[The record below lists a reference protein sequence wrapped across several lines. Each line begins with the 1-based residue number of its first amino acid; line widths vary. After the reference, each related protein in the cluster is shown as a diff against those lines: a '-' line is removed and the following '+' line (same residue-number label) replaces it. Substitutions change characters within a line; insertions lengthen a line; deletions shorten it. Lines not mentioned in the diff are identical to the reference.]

1 MTLLTLLPLSLG
13 SVAFAA
19 EGPVEAPKTVDYKRA
34 DTNFYAKGDVLKA
47 DPGATILPPTSF
59 AQNGDTYTFTPKK
72 KAPKTIYVEA
82 PSDWIEPITP
92 PDMPASLEIAPDA
105 MQIREPQGDVQIAL
119 PNAPASFSPVTDG
132 MTVPN
137 GAVVKTGT
145 NATAAIL
152 FGGVDSA
159 RLMPDSEAA
168 VQQTVT
174 ATTRSTEVDLTAG
187 GVFSKVGT
195 QLGVASEYQVHTPF
209 GTAIA
214 PAGDFAAVIVSSR
227 TDVWVARGTVEL
239 LQPDGKKY
247 GIATADGTGPLKL
260 IRFPAIANPVQ
271 SFEAD
276 AESLTSVLNFIP
288 VADQKLAAL
297 HAKQARGTPLTANE
311 DAYLQ
316 RITQVP
322 ALIKL
327 ALVEP
332 PPPPPAPTP
341 PPVPVAPIAAAP
353 APTEVIT
360 LPAAPTANPGD
371 MEYAVPGHTGP
382 LPGVV
387 VHANG
392 TILFQNTT
400 SGLKEFQTEI
410 ADFAKA
416 NPTQSVVLISD
427 PKVSHA
433 KVQAVI
439 DACKKAHVPQVAIA
453 PPATTPPL
461 PPPAP
466 TPAVPAIP
474 SVAATVAPPEPL
486 IVIARADGSI
496 KFQGATMKIAEFQ
509 EKIKA
514 AIAAHP
520 DQAVI
525 IHSNPKMDYARFAA
539 VLDAC
544 KAAPAK
550 EIAVTPPAPQPPPA
564 APPAARPAAPPAP
577 AAPAPAVAA
586 IPGTP
591 ASTNPDVTTIPGK
604 ASTPLEPLTVLIHE
618 DGSVGFEGKRGSLA
632 DFKTKLAATVQATPD
647 RELVIKASSR
657 EVPYDHV
664 KAVLDACA
672 DAHVAHVTINPATA
686 EPLPVTAETPP
697 APPVPVNDKPVPAEI
712 DLAADGTLTLDG
724 SPVTEDDL
732 KSKLADIKKTNPKN
746 PLVMMKQSKVTKDQ
760 WKHYVDLCHSMGL
773 KLLVKDAKPPAA
785 APLPVTAETPPNP
798 ALANP
803 QLSIKPPQGVLTEGN
818 VTYAGSKPLGMPAI
832 VKDDGTIVFNRETMD
847 LPTFKKK
854 AAAYVK
860 THPDEILFISSG
872 PKLPHDKFEAIMAA
886 AKAAHP
892 KKVETAPDLPTA
904 EMAQPPEPPFSV
916 PPAPSVA
923 PVTFPASA
931 SEQVPVNNKP
941 VPAEIGLAADG
952 TLTLD
957 GSSITEDDLKS
968 KLADIK
974 KTNPKNPLVMRKQR
988 GVTKDQWMHYVD
1000 LCHSMG
1006 LKLLVKDVKTATPP
1020 PTAETP
1026 PTPRPSAAEGG
1037 STEPPPLLT
1046 PHLSASPAP
1055 AAPPPSPSAQDS
1067 VPVEIELTP
1076 DGQISFLGEVISESD
1091 LKSRLDN
1098 VSQANADEP
1107 VLIVK
1112 DEKVTHD
1119 QWQKVVDICHAAKL
1133 KVKLKTVKSSDSGAL
1148 KPRAHNAAAIAAL
1161 PPPAAPSAAG
1171 AAPLAAP
1178 KILPVEIDLATK
1190 GRLTLEGTSVSVDEL
1205 EARLS
1210 RFATANPKQ
1219 PILIVR
1225 NNDVPDDSVD
1235 ALVTLC
1241 RSVNPH
1247 FKVAVKTVNS
1257 FLPSSSSM
1265 DADGSSSSAQAP
1277 GP

>member
-1 MTLLTLLPLSLG
+1 
-13 SVAFAA
+13 
-19 EGPVEAPKTVDYKRA
+19 
-34 DTNFYAKGDVLKA
+34 
-47 DPGATILPPTSF
+47 
-59 AQNGDTYTFTPKK
+59 
-72 KAPKTIYVEA
+72 
-82 PSDWIEPITP
+82 
-92 PDMPASLEIAPDA
+92 
-105 MQIREPQGDVQIAL
+105 
-119 PNAPASFSPVTDG
+119 
-132 MTVPN
+132 
-137 GAVVKTGT
+137 
-145 NATAAIL
+145 
-152 FGGVDSA
+152 
-159 RLMPDSEAA
+159 
-168 VQQTVT
+168 
-174 ATTRSTEVDLTAG
+174 
-187 GVFSKVGT
+187 
-195 QLGVASEYQVHTPF
+195 
-209 GTAIA
+209 
-214 PAGDFAAVIVSSR
+214 
-227 TDVWVARGTVEL
+227 
-239 LQPDGKKY
+239 
-247 GIATADGTGPLKL
+247 
-260 IRFPAIANPVQ
+260 
-271 SFEAD
+271 
-276 AESLTSVLNFIP
+276 
-288 VADQKLAAL
+288 
-297 HAKQARGTPLTANE
+297 
-311 DAYLQ
+311 
-316 RITQVP
+316 
-322 ALIKL
+322 
-327 ALVEP
+327 
-332 PPPPPAPTP
+332 
-341 PPVPVAPIAAAP
+341 
-353 APTEVIT
+353 
-360 LPAAPTANPGD
+360 
-371 MEYAVPGHTGP
+371 
-382 LPGVV
+382 
-387 VHANG
+387 
-392 TILFQNTT
+392 
-400 SGLKEFQTEI
+400 
-410 ADFAKA
+410 
-416 NPTQSVVLISD
+416 
-427 PKVSHA
+427 
-433 KVQAVI
+433 
-439 DACKKAHVPQVAIA
+439 
-453 PPATTPPL
+453 
-461 PPPAP
+461 
-466 TPAVPAIP
+466 
-474 SVAATVAPPEPL
+474 
-486 IVIARADGSI
+486 VIAHADGSI

-509 EKIKA
+509 ERIKA

-550 EIAVTPPAPQPPPA
+550 EIAVTPPAPQPPPV
-564 APPAARPAAPPAP
+564 APPTTPPPAP
-577 AAPAPAVAA
+577 APVAPAPAVAA
-586 IPGTP
+586 IPGAP

-697 APPVPVNDKPVPAEI
+697 APPTPVNDKPVPAEI

-746 PLVMMKQSKVTKDQ
+746 PLVMMKQPKVTKDQ

-773 KLLVKDAKPPAA
+773 KLLVKDAKPPAVA
-785 APLPVTAETPPNP
+785 AEPAKPAEPLPVTAETPPT
-798 ALANP
+798 
-803 QLSIKPPQGVLTEGN
+803 PPQV
-818 VTYAGSKPLGMPAI
+818 
-832 VKDDGTIVFNRETMD
+832 
-847 LPTFKKK
+847 
-854 AAAYVK
+854 
-860 THPDEILFISSG
+860 
-872 PKLPHDKFEAIMAA
+872 
-886 AKAAHP
+886 
-892 KKVETAPDLPTA
+892 
-904 EMAQPPEPPFSV
+904 EPPPV
-916 PPAPSVA
+916 PRPA
-923 PVTFPASA
+923 
-931 SEQVPVNNKP
+931 VNNKP

-974 KTNPKNPLVMRKQR
+974 KTNPKYPLVMMKQR

-1006 LKLLVKDVKTATPP
+1006 LKLLVKDVKAATAP

-1026 PTPRPSAAEGG
+1026 PAPRPSAAEGG

-1055 AAPPPSPSAQDS
+1055 AAPPPSPAAQES

-1076 DGQISFLGEVISESD
+1076 DGQISFLGEVVSETD
-1091 LKSRLDN
+1091 LKTRLDN
-1098 VSQANADEP
+1098 VAQTNADEP

-1112 DEKVTHD
+1112 DEKVTRD

-1161 PPPAAPSAAG
+1161 PPPAAPSADSS
-1171 AAPLAAP
+1171 AAPAAP
-1178 KILPVEIDLATK
+1178 KILPVEIDLETK

-1210 RFATANPKQ
+1210 RFATADPKQ

-1247 FKVAVKTVNS
+1247 FKVAVKTTNS
-1257 FLPSSSSM
+1257 FLPSSSST
-1265 DADGSSSSAQAP
+1265 DAGGSSSSAQAP